1 MKKKY
6 EIQFDRYTNKFDMSN
21 EEIHFKYLH
30 SYRVEEL
37 MKKLSDRLYLNEE
50 NKELA
55 AIIGLLHDIGRFE
68 QIKKY
73 GTSSDTKTGVD
84 HAAQSCIYLFD
95 ENHIRDFIDDD
106 SHDQIIRDAIMNHNK
121 FKIDSNLQ
129 GPSQFLT
136 HMIRDMDKVD
146 IYRVIV
152 ENFNIEF
159 NWREV
164 SKTVDGCFLNHQ
176 QVLNADRKT
185 KSDNVIANLSF
196 IYDIKFKE
204 SLEILEETGYLDDY
218 FRSIHYTE
226 DSKYKVLSLRQE
238 IDSYIKGRKKE
249 YERIG

>member
-21 EEIHFKYLH
+21 KEIHFKYLH

-68 QIKKY
+68 QIARY

-84 HAAQSCIYLFD
+84 HAAESCIYLFD
-95 ENHIRDFIDDD
+95 KHHIRDFIEDD

-121 FKIDSNLQ
+121 FQIDESVK
-129 GPSQFLT
+129 GPSEWFA

-146 IYRVIV
+146 IYRVII
-152 ENFNIEF
+152 ENFDINF
-159 NWREV
+159 HWRDV
-164 SKTVDGCFLNHQ
+164 SQTVNDCFSGHT
-176 QVLNADRKT
+176 QVKNADRKT
-185 KSDNVIANLSF
+185 RSDSVIAILSF

-204 SLEILEETGYLDDY
+204 SLDILEETGNLDDY
-218 FRSIHYTE
+218 FNKINYTE
-226 DSKYKVLSLRQE
+226 ESKYKVLSLRNE
-238 IDSYIKGRKKE
+238 IGSYIKGRKEE